1 MSVNPIAASAAPGAA
16 SNSPSTAQSTSTGLQ
31 PQQITMSDFMTLLS
45 AQLQGQDPT
54 NPVDPTTFVTQLA
67 QFTELDQVTQ
77 IESLLQNYFSSTTPG
92 ATPSTGS
99 AAPTATNPSAGSGSP
114 QPAPAAS

>member
-1 MSVNPIAASAAPGAA
+1 MMVHPMA
-16 SNSPSTAQSTSTGLQ
+16 STAGSNPTSQNNQSNNASGPNNQGTPAGFQ

-67 QFTELDQVTQ
+67 QFTELDEVSQ
-77 IESLLQNYFSSTTPG
+77 IYSLLQSYAQG
-92 ATPSTGS
+92 AAANGSTG
-99 AAPTATNPSAGSGSP
+99 NQGAGSTPKGS
-114 QPAPAAS
+114 QS

>member
-1 MSVNPIAASAAPGAA
+1 AMTVHPMA
-16 SNSPSTAQSTSTGLQ
+16 STAANSTASSGQANSQTTPAGLQ

-67 QFTELDQVTQ
+67 QFTQLDEISQ
-77 IESLLQNYFSSTTPG
+77 IYSLLQSYTQG
-92 ATPSTGS
+92 AGSASGTPSSNPGS
-99 AAPTATNPSAGSGSP
+99 SNPTSGT
-114 QPAPAAS
+114 